1 MRRFDAV
8 LFDWMVTLAHY
19 PSPKMHLELALSNLG
34 REMAPA
40 EIDEML
46 AAQDRA
52 KLLPEVEAASAI
64 EDTSLAAHGRSERL
78 LYERSGY
85 DDELAEALYV
95 LLGQPT
101 FHPAYPDA
109 APTVRSVKAAGL
121 KVGVLSDIHVDLR
134 PHATEFGFGD
144 DIDAWSLSFELGI
157 QKPAPEIFEHAFA
170 QLECP
175 PERILMVGD
184 TPVKDG
190 AASLHGA
197 TALLLPRPASFG
209 VRGLELVLAMI
220 R

>member
-19 PSPKMHLELALSNLG
+19 PSPRAHLELALANLG
-34 REMAPA
+34 RTATLA
-40 EIDEML
+40 EIEDML

-52 KLLPEVEAASAI
+52 KLRPEVEEASAI

-85 DDELAEALYV
+85 DQELADALYI
-95 LLGQPT
+95 LLGQAS

-109 APTVRSVKAAGL
+109 APTIRSVKAAGL
-121 KVGVLSDIHVDLR
+121 QVGVLSDIHVDLR
-134 PHATEFGFGD
+134 KHAAEFGFGD
-144 DIDAWSLSFELGI
+144 DIDSWSLSFELGV
-157 QKPAPEIFEHAFA
+157 QKPALEIFEHAFA
-170 QLECP
+170 QLDCP

-190 AASLHGA
+190 AASLLGA

-209 VRGLELVLAMI
+209 VRGLDLVLAMI
-220 R
+220 D